1 VFSLENECH
10 CSHLMTVGLHWLVS
24 AVPGQLQALRHK
36 IRQLSTGDTG
46 EKTRHHVIST
56 SSGTSTSAS
65 NIETDSNS
73 HRSSRRAD
81 QSTHGECHR
90 IPPASIAIS
99 VRSLRASSTN
109 LQSETTM
116 FEEPLLSE
124 AIRAQDEMP
133 GKQSSA
139 SHTLLQGSASSIS
152 HTTQQQNIDTDNVTD
167 VDQGSEEDESMDD
180 FSLIALTESARND
193 IQKLST
199 EKQAE

>member
-1 VFSLENECH
+1 
-10 CSHLMTVGLHWLVS
+10 
-24 AVPGQLQALRHK
+24 
-36 IRQLSTGDTG
+36 
-46 EKTRHHVIST
+46 
-56 SSGTSTSAS
+56 
-65 NIETDSNS
+65 
-73 HRSSRRAD
+73 
-81 QSTHGECHR
+81 
-90 IPPASIAIS
+90 
-99 VRSLRASSTN
+99 
-109 LQSETTM
+109 M